1 MNDRFFELPA
11 AKQTIIL
18 NGAMSVFAQYDY
30 KKATTDEIVTRAGI
44 SKGLL
49 FHYFGSKKALYL
61 YAVSYAMQCLLD
73 EMHKDFDTSETDFF
87 RMLVN
92 AQTIKIAILRKHP
105 DLLTF
110 LTNAYLESDAA
121 VVAELD
127 HQNNGVIVQSR
138 NVILA
143 RADATKFKPGV
154 SMEKTLD
161 LILWMSEGLMRNR
174 TRLTGYDLEAIDAE
188 YLDCLEM
195 LRQNLYREDVLACTL
210 TNMVTPA
217 NQPS

>member
-127 HQNNGVIVQSR
+127 HQNNDVIVQSR

-143 RADATKFKPGV
+143 RADATQFKPGV

-161 LILWMSEGLMRNR
+161 LILWMSEGLMRSR
-174 TRLTGYDLEAIDAE
+174 TRTTGCDLEAINAE

>member
-1 MNDRFFELPA
+1 MNDRFFELST
-11 AKQTIIL
+11 AKQNTIL

-30 KKATTDEIVTRAGI
+30 KKATTDEIVARAGI

-61 YAVSYAMQCLLD
+61 YAVSYAMQCLLE
-73 EMHKDFDTSETDFF
+73 EMHKYFDTSETDFF

-92 AQTIKIAILRKHP
+92 AQTIKISILRKHP

-127 HQNNGVIVQSR
+127 HQNNDVIVQSR
-138 NVILA
+138 NVVLT
-143 RADATKFKPGV
+143 RADATKFKPDV

-161 LILWMSEGLMRNR
+161 IILWMSEGLMRSR
-174 TRLTGYDLEAIDAE
+174 TRTTGYDLEAINVE